1 MRAKNLKQRPALL
14 YAVLGIGA
22 MVLGIQYMAH
32 APMGL
37 MTYDGLPAD
46 GAAETIN
53 KARATAR
60 KSADIAFLLS
70 FRSRN

>member
-46 GAAETIN
+46 DRGQVFVQAEDVDVKVFVHVN
-53 KARATAR
+53 
-60 KSADIAFLLS
+60 SGS
-70 FRSRN
+70 GS